1 LKNQKKVFIIRM
13 LCQVFNHFT
22 DLPDNNYF
30 FYKNFFRLT
39 YSTGRIFKNIGEL
52 TNSETEFVTRIL
64 FYNNGLK
71 TITND
76 DIQKLEL
83 ISSEK
88 INSLKEIKGNE
99 NISIVTNIDKA
110 TIEIDF
116 IDSSDFFIL
125 EVNHTG
131 DLVC

>member
-1 LKNQKKVFIIRM
+1 M

-88 INSLKEIKGNE
+88 L
-99 NISIVTNIDKA
+99 T
-110 TIEIDF
+110 
-116 IDSSDFFIL
+116 L
-125 EVNHTG
+125 
-131 DLVC
+131 